1 MPTSRRIG
9 GCTFPEDP
17 VRTCASVLPMW
28 SAAVDPRV
36 LTVRAVPAPGAG
48 SRIFYAHSA
57 DVCVLRGING
67 EHLIID
73 RGAEP
78 VRLDVI
84 EGTTAAG
91 PVMLRFDLADDD
103 HFDVRIAAARALR
116 CTVSTGH
123 RHIRLARKLL
133 ALQAVD
139 AREAGASLREIAEI
153 LLGDGEWP
161 GDGEHRK
168 SNVRRLL
175 DTGESLLRAGSREI
189 LAEE

>member
-1 MPTSRRIG
+1 MLQGPNR
-9 GCTFPEDP
+9 
-17 VRTCASVLPMW
+17 
-28 SAAVDPRV
+28 
-36 LTVRAVPAPGAG
+36 
-48 SRIFYAHSA
+48 
-57 DVCVLRGING
+57 

-73 RGAEP
+73 RGREP

-91 PVMLRFDLADDD
+91 PIMLRFDVADDNCL
-103 HFDVRIAAARALR
+103 DVQIAAIRALR
-116 CTVSTGH
+116 CSVSTGR

-139 AREAGASLREIAEI
+139 ARDSGASLREIAEI
-153 LLGDGEWP
+153 LLGPGEWP

-175 DTGESLLRAGSREI
+175 ETGEGVLRAGPRAI
-189 LAEE
+189 LAGK